1 MDMTELYRDYTR
13 VYTRER
19 ARARVV
25 PPLSRLSSSRES
37 RHRADHAM
45 FNTPV
50 MEYSFTE
57 RDSRESIAGSACP
70 LRSNRKTRASL
81 RSGDSPKIRDLAKIC
96 PRWYSSSYSFP
107 CA

>member
-1 MDMTELYRDYTR
+1 MDMTELYRGYTR
-13 VYTRER
+13 VYACER

-45 FNTPV
+45 FNTSV

-70 LRSNRKTRASL
+70 LRSNPQNARRAARSSFRPRSRKSL
-81 RSGDSPKIRDLAKIC
+81 KISPRSC
-96 PRWYSSSYSFP
+96 F
-107 CA
+107 